1 MGPDDTPT
9 PGARNLRECEESDS
23 SNAET
28 EKSISRK
35 TEKKSVDQELRERD
49 ARIEA
54 LRKEDQFKDEFLAT
68 LAHELRNFIAPQ
80 YNSIKALRLS
90 NGDTQILE
98 RALAIM
104 ERQDRQM
111 VRLLDDILDLS
122 HIRRGSLK
130 LHKTAIDLSK
140 LVKEVLDANNCL
152 IEEAGHTVRAQIPDE
167 PVFVFG
173 DPVRLEQVISNLISN
188 AVKFT
193 PRAGLIE
200 VCLTPAEEQ
209 AVFRV
214 SDSGVGIPCEILDKV
229 FDLYVQGDAP
239 NALGRRGLGIGLNL
253 TRRLVELHG
262 GHIEANNHKTK
273 AGMEFIVSLPLFD
286 GHVVPSETCTESD
299 DSEARH
305 RTHRVLIADDNE
317 DFVESLGLIL
327 ELLGQ
332 EVCRTHGGL
341 DALKNYTSFHPD
353 LILLNIGMPDLNG
366 YETCR
371 RMREQISGEQAMI
384 VAITGLARATDKM
397 KSKAAGFDRHLVKP
411 VDPEEI
417 KGLLE
422 SLA

>member
-1 MGPDDTPT
+1 MGSDKPPT
-9 PGARNLRECEESDS
+9 PGSRTLRESDAS
-23 SNAET
+23 SADAGAPGSRELET
-28 EKSISRK
+28 ESS
-35 TEKKSVDQELRERD
+35 DQNLIECD

-54 LRKEDQFKDEFLAT
+54 LMKEDQFRDEFLAT

-80 YNSIKALRLS
+80 YNSIKVLRLS
-90 NGDTQILE
+90 NGDTKIIE

-130 LHKTAIDLSK
+130 LQKTAIDLSK
-140 LVKEVLDANNCL
+140 LVKEVLDANHCL
-152 IEEAGHTVRAQIPDE
+152 IEEAGHTVSTQIPDE

-200 VCLTPAEEQ
+200 VCLTPAEEL

-229 FDLYVQGDAP
+229 FDLYFQGDAP

-273 AGMEFIVSLPLFD
+273 AGMEFIVSLPIFD
-286 GHVVPSETCTESD
+286 GHVVPSETCSESD
-299 DSEARH
+299 DSDARH

-341 DALKNYTSFHPD
+341 DALENCTSFHPD

-371 RMREQISGEQAMI
+371 RMRAQISGEQAMI
-384 VAITGLARATDKM
+384 VAITGLARSTDKM